1 MLSKEFRIKPSEI
14 GFCGIKD
21 KRAISF
27 QFITIPIKSID
38 LIEKI
43 KNFKHS
49 RISIYPIKYV
59 SKKIS
64 TLDLLYNSFNVIIRK
79 TKFLLD
85 NAFSITNQIINE
97 IKGSGILNYYG
108 YQRFGVKRPINHIV
122 GKYLLKNDFEKTIK
136 YFLAAY
142 SKLEEND
149 AFEARK
155 MLSNTWNYKEAFN
168 IFPKRLLY
176 ERRVLSSLIKE
187 ENYIKC
193 FRALPLRLRKL
204 FIQSYSS
211 LIFNKTISKIC
222 EYDIDTSK
230 IMNGDLVLM
239 LNQYH
244 KPIGKIL
251 KARAYNLNLLMDYV
265 SKGKAIIVLPVL
277 GYKIKMP
284 ENIKGQIIREIM
296 LEEGINE
303 KDFIIKKMPEISFPG
318 GYRALRIKNFE
329 IFSEKKFDKNEEVIK
344 VSMKLPSG
352 VFAITVLRDIMKN
365 LDPLTYYGF
374 QENC

>member
-1 MLSKEFRIKPSEI
+1 M
-14 GFCGIKD
+14 
-21 KRAISF
+21 

-38 LIEKI
+38 LLERI
-43 KNFKHS
+43 NSFKHP

-59 SKKIS
+59 NRKIS
-64 TLDLLYNSFNVIIRK
+64 SLDLLYNSFNVIIRK
-79 TKFLLD
+79 TKVSSND
-85 NAFSITNQIINE
+85 AIKITNQIIEE
-97 IKGSGILNYYG
+97 IKEFGILNYYG

-122 GKYLLKNDFEKTIK
+122 GKYFLKNNFEKAIK

-155 MLSNTWNYKEAFN
+155 ILSDNWNYKESLN
-168 IFPKRLLY
+168 TFPKRLLY
-176 ERRVLSSLIKE
+176 ERRILSSLIKE
-187 ENYIKC
+187 ENYVKC
-193 FRALPLRLRKL
+193 FRSLPLKLRKL

-296 LEEGINE
+296 LEEEIDM
-303 KDFIIKKMPEISFPG
+303 KDFMIKKMPEVSFPG
-318 GYRALRIKNFE
+318 SYRALRIKNFE
-329 IFSEKKFDKNEEVIK
+329 IFSEKKFDKNEDVIK

-352 VFAITVLRDIMKN
+352 VFAIIVLRDIMKN
-365 LDPLTYYGF
+365 LNPLTYYGF
-374 QENC
+374 QENHRMFST

>member
-1 MLSKEFRIKPSEI
+1 M
-14 GFCGIKD
+14 KD

-27 QFITIPIKSID
+27 QFITIPIKNID

-59 SKKIS
+59 NKKIS
-64 TLDLLYNSFNVIIRK
+64 TSDLLYNSFNVIIRK

-85 NAFSITNQIINE
+85 EAFNITNQIINK
-97 IKGSGILNYYG
+97 IKENGILNYYG
-108 YQRFGVKRPINHIV
+108 YQRFGVKRPINHII
-122 GKYLLKNDFEKTIK
+122 GKYLLKNDFEKAIK

-155 MLSNTWNYKEAFN
+155 ILSNTWNFEEAFN
-168 IFPKRLLY
+168 IFPKRLIY

-230 IMNGDLVLM
+230 IMSGDLILM
-239 LNQYH
+239 LDQYY
-244 KPIGKIL
+244 KPTGKIL
-251 KARAYNLNLLMDYV
+251 KARSYNLNLLMNYV
-265 SKGKAIIVLPVL
+265 SKGRAIIVLPIL

-284 ENIKGQIIREIM
+284 ENVKGQIIREIM
-296 LEEGINE
+296 LEEGINI

-318 GYRALRIKNFE
+318 SYRALRIKNFE
-329 IFSEKKFDKNEEVIK
+329 VSSKKEFNKNEDVIK
-344 VSMKLPSG
+344 ISMKLSSG
-352 VFAITVLRDIMKN
+352 VFALIVLREIMKN
-365 LDPLTYYGF
+365 SNPLTYYGF
-374 QENC
+374 QEIY